1 MRIVHVILAFY
12 PCNIWGGPPQN
23 TYNLVKGLQAR
34 GHQVEILTTNILDY
48 RNRMSEQ
55 TIQKEWKGISVTY
68 LNTYWFGKRSNS
80 LGFIFVPAL
89 FRFRYI
95 IKQADIVHIQGYRHF
110 LFTFVSLLAKLYGVP
125 YIVQPRGSLTHHLGR
140 SGLKRL
146 YDKVLGKFLLKG
158 AAGGVAL
165 SDEETQQFI
174 AQGVHPNNIR
184 KILNPFDPNICSNL
198 PSGKLF
204 REKHGIAEHESVV
217 LFLSRIHEKKG
228 LDLLVEA
235 FAKLNRP
242 DVRLCVVGPDDG
254 HLSKVKQLAEDLGVF
269 SSILFVGPLYG
280 QDKFSAYCASDIY
293 VLPTRGYEGLPT
305 VILEAA
311 YAGLPIIVTKNTEI
325 ADLINGVA
333 GISIDYN
340 VDELVKA
347 LETLLDNVSLREE
360 YGKSAKNLIRE
371 QFNIEEALDR
381 FESFYSSV

>member
-48 RNRMSEQ
+48 RNRMSDQ
-55 TIQKEWKGISVTY
+55 TIQKEWKGIPVTY
-68 LNTYWFGKRSNS
+68 LNAYWFGKRSNS
-80 LGFIFVPAL
+80 LGFIFIPAL
-89 FRFRYI
+89 FRFRHI

-110 LFTFVSLLAKLYGVP
+110 LFTFVSLLAKFYGVP
-125 YIVQPRGSLTHHLGR
+125 FIVQPRGSLTHHLGR

-146 YDKVLGKFLLKG
+146 YDKVLGRFLLKA

-184 KILNPFDPNICSNL
+184 KILNPFDPNICLNL
-198 PSGKLF
+198 PGGKHF
-204 REKHGIAEHESVV
+204 REKHGIGEHESVV

-228 LDLLVEA
+228 LDLLIEA
-235 FAKLNRP
+235 FAKMNRR

-254 HLSKVKQLAEDLGVF
+254 HLSRVKQLAQELDV
-269 SSILFVGPLYG
+269 SPSILFVGPLYG
-280 QDKFSAYCASDIY
+280 QDKFDAYCAADIY

-311 YAGLPIIVTKNTEI
+311 YAGIPIVVTRNTEI
-325 ADLINGVA
+325 ADLIDGVA

-340 VDELVKA
+340 VDALIKA
-347 LETLLDNVSLREE
+347 LEKLLNNESLRKK
-360 YGKSAKNLIRE
+360 YGESAKNLIRE
-371 QFNIEEALDR
+371 KFNIEEALDR

>member
-1 MRIVHVILAFY
+1 VRIVHVILAFY

-89 FRFRYI
+89 FRFKYI

-110 LFTFVSLLAKLYGVP
+110 LFTFVSL
-125 YIVQPRGSLTHHLGR
+125 
-140 SGLKRL
+140 
-146 YDKVLGKFLLKG
+146 LGKFLLKG

-198 PSGKLF
+198 PSG
-204 REKHGIAEHESVV
+204 
-217 LFLSRIHEKKG
+217 IHEKKG

-280 QDKFSAYCASDIY
+280 LDKFSAYCASDIY